1 MLYIYYKKKI
11 SSKKYKIKGIKEMYN
26 KNIGDYLN
34 NSHINQNNSH
44 NAYDL
49 SKPKETI
56 KEEIKT
62 PYNQNIEY
70 IINDLKKDLIDLNYE
85 HIYKID
91 NIIKLIK

>member
-1 MLYIYYKKKI
+1 
-11 SSKKYKIKGIKEMYN
+11 MYN
-26 KNIGDYLN
+26 ENISDYLN

-56 KEEIKT
+56 KT

-70 IINDLKKDLIDLNYE
+70 LLNDLKKDLMDLNYN